1 MARVKEL
8 TLQPWS
14 CALILSVNKCASGS
28 GVNQRDEIP
37 TASKAKSLAKGA
49 AAESKGQGSIS
60 GSFNRNETSP
70 KNQRAH
76 KNNI

>member
-1 MARVKEL
+1 M
-8 TLQPWS
+8 
-14 CALILSVNKCASGS
+14 
-28 GVNQRDEIP
+28 DEIAA
-37 TASKAKSLAKGA
+37 ASKGSSLAKGA

-60 GSFNRNETSP
+60 DSFNRNETSP